1 MERGGASNQSGIL
14 YQNSI
19 AALHLG
25 RLCDST
31 PRLDEHFVVAVRVEA
46 PEAVDDIVVAFRDGH
61 RTFIQAKENIR
72 ANDSAWQQL
81 WKNFE
86 NQFWGADFQK
96 GKDRLLLHIGE
107 VRDEHHALREIG
119 LRAST
124 SPNHKEWLSR
134 LNQFQESLLKSVSS
148 FFDPIHA
155 TEEEIL
161 FFFKHF
167 DLEIRSLLD
176 IERESIISWVPK
188 SNKSQ
193 TELFRLLRDRVGG
206 AARKRASFDSDSLLS
221 SLASE
226 SDVRF
231 VAQPTLDE
239 LLQTVRACGAGL
251 KQHKRSFGDTRVHL
265 NRLVVESLTNWALQT
280 TDDGQDDVGILS
292 DRAGMGKT
300 VVLQDVLHMLERAG
314 AVVLALK
321 ADQLSGITSADELQ
335 QHLGLPDSVER
346 VLARFASQA
355 PTGLLV
361 GQIDALSLSLARDQS
376 TLDLVLGVVARAR
389 LIPGV
394 RVLMSC
400 RTFDLNNT
408 PSIKD
413 IESRKFDLKALTT
426 EEIGEVFEAVNLP
439 DTYFE
444 QLSPATRELLRVPL
458 HLDLFMRALSELAS
472 AEGDIATLPH
482 QMRSLQDLYSTI
494 WQQVVRKND
503 PSAPSVAD
511 REMVLKMVANEMNR
525 RQSTTVPQSLFE
537 DQSIEVG
544 HAAQWLAS
552 QGILVPKASLQL
564 SRGWTFLHQTF
575 FDYCYAKDF
584 VDQGKSLFK
593 TVLDSDQGLF
603 ARSQIIHLLEYLRG
617 TDQRSYISELN
628 RLINAPSSDIRFHL
642 RDLVFRWFGSVD
654 DPTDDEWMIA
664 QRILVDRNKK
674 PRFLTA
680 SQGNPGWFK
689 RLKEMFENS
698 LKFDGDEILDN
709 ETVPFLCSLVNT
721 EQTEVVG
728 LLRPYRKKNEK
739 WEQRLRRL
747 MQSVGVWS
755 TDEAIDLFEQIFRD
769 APTAKLTTFYEVHAL
784 AEQQPKTVCRLIK
797 IAFDRIVDEYISA
810 QDVNDALRLS
820 FYDFP
825 RVLEAFNGSAFSRA
839 LEPVPKVEPGYFL
852 ETMLPWLE
860 RVVSLKRSGRD
871 DSFSFRSDPLS
882 SSWHGSPYVVHH
894 QINHAFIDA
903 LARLART
910 APADFRE
917 LAKRIEGTSSTTPQR
932 YMAQV
937 YRNVADCY
945 SEDALNFLTSNQRRL
960 DLGDHQQ
967 YDTRQL
973 IKALTPHLTPE
984 QTLKLETSILLYE
997 PIRKYR
1003 GIGALRWR
1011 GLEKLY
1017 LLQCF
1022 PIEVLSDRGRK
1033 VLRELERKFPGCRAS
1048 EDPGTAKGGVV
1059 GPPIPD
1065 EIAKKLSDRAW
1076 LKAMGKYKGSVEHK
1090 DFFKGGAAQLGSV
1103 LLRRTKEEPER
1114 FYRLAM
1120 RVPLET
1126 DQSYVRAFI
1135 NGLGESAG
1143 PAARTFDV
1151 MRRFAPIADSDTKR
1165 AIGWVLQKRAAEEI
1179 PADIVELLEG
1189 YLRGPE
1195 DEDESW
1201 WLREEEANRKQERH
1215 GDLHGGP
1222 YSSYLNSVRGSAMM
1236 ALMRT
1241 FDHSDNGDS
1250 LRRKWE
1256 IVESITGD
1264 SSTAMRAGALEE
1276 LLSLLDIDRER
1287 ALSIFDRLVEGHPA
1301 LLRSYYA
1308 DDLVYWGF
1316 FKNYL
1321 RMQPYILAMM
1331 RNENEAIQQRG
1342 AELACIAAI
1351 SPGAMESEEA
1361 NLASQSLANQTLTGS
1376 ATWRRGAARVYALN
1390 LGRDPVTCARALTH
1404 LLNDEDEEVGR
1415 FVSGIFPSMP
1425 AEHIVSLRPFIN
1437 DYATSRSLQTGLN
1450 DFAEFLW
1457 KKGSVDPIWAL
1468 SVVDTILN
1476 NHQIEQSEI
1485 RSSGGE
1491 ELIRLVLRVYTDPTV
1506 DTATREE
1513 AMDLFDHLMEQSSW
1527 AAQKVLSEWDR
1538 R

>member
-1 MERGGASNQSGIL
+1 MEAGGPSNQSGVL

-19 AALHLG
+19 AALYLG

-31 PRLDEHFVVAVRVEA
+31 PRLDEHLVVAVRVEA
-46 PEAVDDIVVAFRDGH
+46 AEAVDDIVVTFRDGH

-81 WKNFE
+81 WKSFE
-86 NQFWGADFQK
+86 NQFWSADFRR
-96 GKDRLLLHIGE
+96 GEDRLLLHIGE
-107 VRDEHHALREIG
+107 VRDEHHAFREIG
-119 LRAST
+119 IRAST
-124 SPNHKEWLSR
+124 SPDHKEWLSR
-134 LNQFQESLLKSVSS
+134 LNQFQQSLLGKVSAL
-148 FFDPIHA
+148 FDPLHS

-161 FFFKHF
+161 SFFKHF
-167 DLEIRSLLD
+167 DLEIRSLGE
-176 IERESIISWVPK
+176 IERDSIISWIPK

-226 SDVRF
+226 SQIRF
-231 VAQPTLDE
+231 VAQPSLDE

-251 KQHKRSFGDTRVHL
+251 KQHKRSFGDTRLHL
-265 NRLVVESLTNWALQT
+265 KRPVVETLTNWALQT
-280 TDDGQDDVGILS
+280 AGDGQDDVGILL
-292 DRAGMGKT
+292 DCAGMGKT
-300 VVLQDVLHMLERAG
+300 VVLQDVLQMLEGAG

-321 ADQLSGITSADELQ
+321 ADQLSGITSAEELQ

-355 PTGLLV
+355 PTVLLV
-361 GQIDALSLSLARDQS
+361 DQIDALSLSLARDQS
-376 TLDLVLGVVARAR
+376 TLDVVLDVVARVR
-389 LIPGV
+389 LIDGV

-426 EEIGEVFEAVNLP
+426 QEISEVFAAVNLP

-472 AEGDIATLPH
+472 AEGDMATLPH

-537 DQSIEVG
+537 DQSLEVG

-564 SRGWTFLHQTF
+564 IRGWTFLHQTF

-593 TVLDSDQGLF
+593 TVLESDQGLF

-628 RLINAPSSDIRFHL
+628 KLINAPSNDLRFHL
-642 RDLVFRWFGSVD
+642 RDLVFRWFGSVP

-664 QRILVDRNKK
+664 QRILIDRNKR

-680 SQGNPGWFK
+680 SQGNSGWFK
-689 RLKEMFENS
+689 RFREMLENS

-709 ETVPFLCSLVNT
+709 ETVPFFCSMVNT
-721 EQTEVVG
+721 EQSEVVS
-728 LLRPYRKKNEK
+728 LLQPYRKKNDK

-747 MQSVGVWS
+747 TQSIGVWS
-755 TDEAIDLFEQIFRD
+755 TDEAIELFEEMFRD
-769 APTAKLTTFYEVHAL
+769 APTARLTTFYEVHAL
-784 AEQQPKTVCRLIK
+784 AQERPKSACRLIRT
-797 IAFDRIVDEYISA
+797 AFDRIVEEYVSG
-810 QDVNDALRLS
+810 QDVNDIRPS
-820 FYDFP
+820 FYGFP
-825 RVLEAFNGSAFSRA
+825 RALEAFNGSAFSHA
-839 LEPVPKVEPGYFL
+839 LESVPKVEPKYFL

-860 RVVSLKRSGRD
+860 RVVSLRSSGRD
-871 DSFSFRSDPLS
+871 DSFSFNSDPLS

-894 QINHAFIDA
+894 QINRAFIDA
-903 LARLART
+903 LTTLART
-910 APADFRE
+910 APAEFRE
-917 LAKRIEGTSSTTPQR
+917 LAKRIEGTSSATPQR
-932 YMAQV
+932 YMAQA
-937 YRNVADCY
+937 YLNVADFY
-945 SEDALNFLTSNQRRL
+945 SEDALNFLTANQRRL

-967 YDTRQL
+967 YETRQL

-984 QTLKLETSILLYE
+984 QILSLETSILLYE

-1017 LLQCF
+1017 LLQCL
-1022 PIEVLSDRGRK
+1022 PIETLSDRGRK
-1033 VLRELERKFPGCRAS
+1033 ELSELERKFPGYRAS
-1048 EDPGTAKGGVV
+1048 EDPGTAKGGFV

-1065 EIAKKLSDRAW
+1065 DIAKKLSDRAW
-1076 LKAMGKYKGSVEHK
+1076 LSAMRKYKGNVEHK
-1090 DFFKGGAAQLGSV
+1090 DFFKGGAAEQGSV

-1114 FYRLAM
+1114 FYHLAM
-1120 RVPLET
+1120 SVPLET

-1135 NGLGESAG
+1135 NGLGESAA
-1143 PAARTFDV
+1143 PVARTFDV
-1151 MRRFAPIADSDTKR
+1151 IRRFAPIADSDTKR
-1165 AIGWVLQKRAAEEI
+1165 AIGWVLQKLTEDI
-1179 PADIVELLEG
+1179 PADIVKLLED
-1189 YLRGPE
+1189 YFRGPE

-1201 WLREEEANRKQERH
+1201 WLREEEANRKQGRQA
-1215 GDLHGGP
+1215 DLDGGP
-1222 YSSYLNSVRGSAMM
+1222 YSSYLNSVRGSSMM
-1236 ALMRT
+1236 ALMRAH
-1241 FDHSDNGDS
+1241 DHSSNGKGLS
-1250 LRRKWE
+1250 RKWE
-1256 IVESITGD
+1256 IVESITAE
-1264 SSTAMRAGALEE
+1264 SSTALRAGALEE
-1276 LLSLLDIDRER
+1276 LLSLLEVDRER
-1287 ALSIFDRLVEGHPA
+1287 ALSIFDLLMEGHPA

-1331 RNENEAIQQRG
+1331 RNDNEAIQQRG

-1361 NLASQSLANQTLTGS
+1361 KPAAQLLADQTLTGS

-1390 LGRDPVTCARALTH
+1390 LGSEPTISTKALTNF
-1404 LLNDEDEEVGR
+1404 LNDEDEEVRR
-1415 FVSGIFPSMP
+1415 FVCGIFPSMP
-1425 AEHIVSLRPFIN
+1425 AAHIVSLRSFID

-1450 DFAEFLW
+1450 DFSEFLW
-1457 KKGSVDPIWAL
+1457 KNGPVDPIWAL
-1468 SVVDTILN
+1468 SVVNTVLN
-1476 NHQIEQSEI
+1476 NQHIERSEI
-1485 RSSGGE
+1485 RFSGGE

-1506 DTATREE
+1506 GTATRED
-1513 AMDLFDHLMEQSSW
+1513 AMDLFDRLMENSSW
-1527 AAQKVLSEWDR
+1527 AAQKVLREWDR